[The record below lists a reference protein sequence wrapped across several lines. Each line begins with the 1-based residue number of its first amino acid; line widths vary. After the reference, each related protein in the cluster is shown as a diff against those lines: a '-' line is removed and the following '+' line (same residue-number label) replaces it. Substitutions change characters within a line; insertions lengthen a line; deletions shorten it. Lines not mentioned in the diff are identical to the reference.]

1 MKKPNKIDPFVYF
14 LLVLFLGCFGIH
26 KFIDKNAKMGV
37 LYLFTMGLFGIGW
50 IVDIVKALIGIFK
63 SIETPSHAKPTTI
76 KNDSTMHDSQPTF
89 NYHVNS
95 NFDTFLQ
102 TEMLRIDAMS
112 TDGFYFER
120 YCAQLLLKNGFS
132 KAEVT
137 QGSGDFGVDILA
149 EKDNITYAIQC
160 KCYSNPVG
168 NKAVQEAYSGK
179 EFYKCMVAAV
189 LTNST
194 FTRAAE
200 ETAKQTRVLLWDRSY
215 LQELLSAVYQQ
226 NMKRPPVITTIT
238 ANRD

>member
-1 MKKPNKIDPFVYF
+1 MNKSNKIDPIVYF
-14 LLVLFLGCFGIH
+14 LLVLFFGCFGIH

-50 IVDIVKALIGIFK
+50 IIDIIKALMELINLKKDTIVKT
-63 SIETPSHAKPTTI
+63 TPM
-76 KNDSTMHDSQPTF
+76 KNHPNQQESKPTF
-89 NYHVNS
+89 NYNANS
-95 NFDTFLQ
+95 NLDTFLQ

-189 LTNST
+189 LTNNT
-194 FTRAAE
+194 FTKAAE
-200 ETAKQTRVLLWDRSY
+200 ETAKQTRVLLWDRAY
-215 LQELLSAVYQQ
+215 LQELLSSIYQQ
-226 NMKRPPVITTIT
+226 NMKKPPVITTVT
-238 ANRD
+238 SNRN